1 MLQKK
6 IEINKFYK
14 TINIQSKSN
23 MELVNNDAI
32 IQTITC
38 PITWCVMEDP
48 VQGNDGNTY
57 ERSAIV
63 AALQIKKESPI
74 TRQPMT
80 MSDLKVNVALRYLCD
95 KYHEMARNVSVP
107 LVTNPLSKPIIL
119 DHAINKNA
127 NKLLLTFNVNEESF
141 PKDLSAGHLSQDIVL
156 VIDRSGSM
164 HSQVEAKDRNGQN
177 LENGLSIQ
185 DIVNHS
191 AKTVVKTLDAHSR
204 ICIIKFDGAID
215 IVTPLTYA
223 TEPNKVQI
231 MTSIDSIK
239 PGGQT
244 NIWGAIEKALEIL
257 DTREDKSRNSAILM
271 LTDGIPN
278 VSPAQGEV
286 ETLKRL
292 RKTKNFTTP
301 IYTFGFGYNLQ
312 PTLLYNLAKYSNGGN
327 AHIPDGNM
335 IATVFCNFIATIL
348 CTVVMNLQL
357 HITPKQTNSASFN
370 NLLVGDFA
378 YSFDPINQ
386 KYIYD
391 IGTVQ
396 HQQERN
402 IVLNFENKLDFTYYY
417 TYTIG
422 GQYYTSTEHSVDAD
436 SIAHYARNITSNS
449 HILRATSVEYI
460 RKMINSNR
468 INNLLSTQASY
479 DELVNL
485 LELNRCVHSQS
496 FVDGLLKNIK
506 GDFANI
512 GQVKLAIDQKY
523 FKRWGEFYL
532 DQLSR
537 SLNQQIKPNFKDEG
551 CMFGGEVFETLVD
564 KSSDIFNSLEAP
576 KPSLVVYSNPQT
588 SGNMF
593 YRGLSSMPSSA
604 PISMASYNDPH
615 GGCVDSYCMIAMF
628 NGTSKRLKDVQK
640 FDIIK
645 SIDENNKIVGA
656 KVLCV
661 VETIIESG
669 IRNYVS
675 VNDVL
680 ITPWHPIKIGLHG
693 KEETWCFPG
702 ELFSTY
708 SYSSSSMITLVL
720 ENHHVMFINGLKCIT
735 LGHNFTNHSK
745 LIHPYYGTNKVIENL
760 MHYFPEDYANGKI
773 SVKDSQ
779 ISYHT
784 TTTNITQS
792 VVYYNTTSLKE
803 PLLVY

>member
-1 MLQKK
+1 
-6 IEINKFYK
+6 
-14 TINIQSKSN
+14 
-23 MELVNNDAI
+23 MELLNNDAI

-38 PITWCVMEDP
+38 PITCCVMKDP

-63 AALQIKKESPI
+63 AALAIKQESPI
-74 TRQPMT
+74 TREPMRI
-80 MSDLKVNVALRYLCD
+80 SDLKVNVALRFLCD
-95 KYHEMARNVSVP
+95 KYHQTLQSV
-107 LVTNPLSKPIIL
+107 TSQHNDDKSSKPIIL
-119 DHAINKNA
+119 DHTINKSK

-156 VIDRSGSM
+156 IIDRSGSM
-164 HSQVEAKDRNGQN
+164 HSPVEAKDRNGQN

-204 ICIIKFDGAID
+204 ICIIKFDNAID
-215 IVTPLTYA
+215 IVTPLMYA
-223 TEPNKVQI
+223 TETNKVQI
-231 MTSIDSIK
+231 MTSINSIQ

-244 NIWGAIEKALEIL
+244 NIWGAIEKALQIL
-257 DTREDKSRNSAILM
+257 DGRDDKTRNSAILM

-278 VSPAQGEV
+278 ISPAQGEV
-286 ETLKRL
+286 ETLKKL

-357 HITPKQTNSASFN
+357 HITPKQSNSATFS
-370 NLLVGDFA
+370 NLCVGDFA
-378 YSFDPINQ
+378 YSFDPINE
-386 KYIYD
+386 KYVYD

-396 HQQERN
+396 YQQERN
-402 IVLNFENKLDFTYYY
+402 IVLNFEDKLDFTYYY

-422 GQYYTSTEHSVDAD
+422 GKSYTSTLHSVNAD
-436 SIAHYARNITSNS
+436 SIVQYAINITSNS
-449 HILRATSVEYI
+449 HIIRATSVEYI

-485 LELNRCVHSQS
+485 LEANRCSHSQP

-512 GQVKLAIDQKY
+512 GQVKLAIDQIY
-523 FKRWGEFYL
+523 FRRWGEFYL

-551 CMFGGEVFETLVD
+551 CMFGGEVFEALVD

-576 KPSLVVYSNPQT
+576 KPSLVVHNRAQN

-593 YRGLSSMPSSA
+593 YRSLSSLPSSA

-615 GGCVDSYCMIAMF
+615 GGCVDSYCMINMF
-628 NGTSKRLKDVQK
+628 NGTLKRLKDIKK

-669 IRNYVS
+669 TRDYVNI
-675 VNDVL
+675 NDVL

-708 SYSSSSMITLVL
+708 KFPSSSMITLVL

-760 MHYFPEDYANGKI
+760 NYYFPQEYANGKI
-773 SVKDSQ
+773 TVKDSH

-784 TTTNITQS
+784 TTTSTITQS
-792 VVYYNTTSLKE
+792 VVYYNTASLKE
-803 PLLVY
+803 PLVVY

>member
-1 MLQKK
+1 
-6 IEINKFYK
+6 
-14 TINIQSKSN
+14 
-23 MELVNNDAI
+23 MELFNNDTI

-38 PITWCVMEDP
+38 PITQCVMKDP

-57 ERSAIV
+57 ERSAIIS
-63 AALQIKKESPI
+63 ALAIKQESPI
-74 TRQPMT
+74 TRQPMKT
-80 MSDLKVNVALRYLCD
+80 SDLKVNVALRFLCD
-95 KYHEMARNVSVP
+95 KYHQISQSV
-107 LVTNPLSKPIIL
+107 TTQHTQDQSSKPIIL
-119 DHAINKNA
+119 DHTISKNN
-127 NKLLLTFNVNEESF
+127 NKLLLTFNVNKESF
-141 PKDLSAGHLSQDIVL
+141 PKDLNAGHLSQDIVL

-191 AKTVVKTLDAHSR
+191 AKTIVQTLDTHSR
-204 ICIIKFDGAID
+204 ICIIKFDNVID
-215 IVTPLTYA
+215 IVTPLMYA
-223 TEPNKVQI
+223 TEINKIQI
-231 MTSIDSIK
+231 MTSIDTIK

-244 NIWGAIEKALEIL
+244 NIWGALEKALQIL
-257 DTREDKSRNSAILM
+257 DGREDKSRNSAILM

-292 RKTKNFTTP
+292 RKTKNFTSP

-312 PTLLYNLAKYSNGGN
+312 TTLLYDLAKYSNGGN

-348 CTVVMNLQL
+348 CSVVMNLQL

-378 YSFDPINQ
+378 YNYDPINQ

-396 HQQERN
+396 VQQERN
-402 IVLNFENKLDFTYYY
+402 IVLNFEDKLDFDYYY
-417 TYTIG
+417 TYTIEG
-422 GQYYTSTEHSVDAD
+422 KYYTSSTHSVNAD
-436 SIAHYARNITSNS
+436 SIACCVNNPTINS
-449 HILRATSVEYI
+449 HIYRATSVEYI

-468 INNLLSTQASY
+468 INNLLSTEANY
-479 DELVNL
+479 NELVKL
-485 LELNRCVHSQS
+485 LEENKCSHSQP
-496 FVDGLLKNIK
+496 FVNGLLKNIK

-512 GQVKLAIDQKY
+512 GQVKLAIDTKY
-523 FKRWGEFYL
+523 FRRWGEFYL

-551 CMFGGEVFETLVD
+551 CMFGGEVFEALVD
-564 KSSDIFNSLEAP
+564 KSSDIFNSLEP
-576 KPSLVVYSNPQT
+576 PTPSLVVQQN

-593 YRGLSSMPSSA
+593 YRSLNLAPQV

-615 GGCVDSYCMIAMF
+615 GGCVDSYCKIAMF
-628 NGTSKRLKDVQK
+628 DGTSKLLKDVQK

-661 VETIIESG
+661 VETLIESG
-669 IRNYVS
+669 YRDYVN
-675 VNDVL
+675 VDGVL
-680 ITPWHPIKIGLHG
+680 ITPWHPVKIGLHG
-693 KEETWCFPG
+693 KAETWCFPG

-708 SYSSSSMITLVL
+708 SYPSSSMITLVL
-720 ENHHVMFINGLKCIT
+720 ENHHIMIINGLKCIT

-745 LIHPYYGTNKVIENL
+745 LIHPYYGTNKVIETLN
-760 MHYFPEDYANGKI
+760 HYFPEDYAHGKI
-773 SVKDSQ
+773 SVQDSH
-779 ISYHT
+779 INYKMSN
-784 TTTNITQS
+784 NITQS
-792 VVYYNTTSLKE
+792 VVYHSQALC
-803 PLLVY
+803 VH

>member
-1 MLQKK
+1 
-6 IEINKFYK
+6 
-14 TINIQSKSN
+14 
-23 MELVNNDAI
+23 MELFNNDAI
-32 IQTITC
+32 VQTITC
-38 PITWCVMEDP
+38 PITCCIMKDP

-57 ERSAIV
+57 ERSAIIS
-63 AALQIKKESPI
+63 ALTIKQESPI
-74 TRQPMT
+74 TREPMRI
-80 MSDLKVNVALRYLCD
+80 SDLKVNVALRYLCD
-95 KYHEMARNVSVP
+95 KYHQTLQSV
-107 LVTNPLSKPIIL
+107 TTQSSQDRLSKPIIL
-119 DHAINKNA
+119 DHAINKN
-127 NKLLLTFNVNEESF
+127 NDKLLLTFNVNKESF
-141 PKDLSAGHLSQDIVL
+141 PKDLSEGHLSQDIVL

-164 HSQVEAKDRNGQN
+164 HTHVEAKDRNGQN

-191 AKTVVKTLDAHSR
+191 AKTVVQTLDAHSR
-204 ICIIKFDGAID
+204 ICIIKFDNVID
-215 IVTPLTYA
+215 IVTPLMYA
-223 TEPNKVQI
+223 TETNKVQI
-231 MTSIDSIK
+231 MTSINSIK

-244 NIWGAIEKALEIL
+244 NIWGAIEKALQIL
-257 DTREDKSRNSAILM
+257 DGREDKSRNSAILM

-348 CTVVMNLQL
+348 CSVVMNLQL

-378 YSFDPINQ
+378 YNYDPINQ
-386 KYIYD
+386 KYVYD

-396 HQQERN
+396 FQQERN
-402 IVLNFENKLDFTYYY
+402 IVLNFEDKLDFTYYY

-422 GQYYTSTEHSVDAD
+422 GQYYTSTVYNVNAD
-436 SIAHYARNITSNS
+436 SIANCVNNPSLNS
-449 HILRATSVEYI
+449 QIYRTTCVEYI
-460 RKMINSNR
+460 RKMINANR
-468 INNLLSTQASY
+468 INNLLSTQTNY
-479 DELVNL
+479 DELVKL
-485 LELNRCVHSQS
+485 LEENKCSTSQP

-523 FKRWGEFYL
+523 FRRWGEFYL

-551 CMFGGEVFETLVD
+551 CMFGGEVFEALVD

-576 KPSLVVYSNPQT
+576 TPSLVVQQN

-593 YRGLSSMPSSA
+593 YRGLNLAPQA

-615 GGCVDSYCMIAMF
+615 GGCVDSYCNIAMF
-628 NGTSKRLKDVQK
+628 DGTSKLLKDVQK

-661 VETIIESG
+661 LETLIESG
-669 IRNYVS
+669 YRNYVS
-675 VNDVL
+675 VNGVL

-693 KEETWCFPG
+693 KTETWCFPG
-702 ELFSTY
+702 ELFSTFKFP
-708 SYSSSSMITLVL
+708 SSSMITLVL

-760 MHYFPEDYANGKI
+760 NYYFPEDYAHGKI
-773 SVKDSQ
+773 TVKDTHINYKMSN
-779 ISYHT
+779 
-784 TTTNITQS
+784 NITES
-792 VVYYNTTSLKE
+792 VVYHSQALC
-803 PLLVY
+803 VY

>member
-1 MLQKK
+1 
-6 IEINKFYK
+6 
-14 TINIQSKSN
+14 
-23 MELVNNDAI
+23 MELLNNDAI

-38 PITWCVMEDP
+38 PITCCVMTNP

-63 AALQIKKESPI
+63 AALQIKQESPI

-80 MSDLKVNVALRYLCD
+80 LSDLKVNVPLRFLCD
-95 KYHEMARNVSVP
+95 KYHEMARNVSAP
-107 LVTNPLSKPIIL
+107 LVAEPLSKPIIL
-119 DHAINKNA
+119 DHSINKSA
-127 NKLLLTFNVNEESF
+127 NKLLLTFNVNKESF

-164 HSQVEAKDRNGQN
+164 QSQVEAKDRNGQN

-191 AKTVVKTLDAHSR
+191 AKTVVKTLDPHSR
-204 ICIIKFDGAID
+204 ICIIKFDGTID
-215 IVTPLTYA
+215 IVTPLMYA
-223 TEPNKVQI
+223 TDTNKVQI

-257 DTREDKSRNSAILM
+257 DNRDDKSRNSAILM

-278 VSPAQGEV
+278 ISPAQGEV
-286 ETLKRL
+286 ETLKKL
-292 RKTKNFTTP
+292 RKTKNFTSP

-348 CTVVMNLQL
+348 CSVVMNLQL
-357 HITPKQTNSASFN
+357 HVIPKENNTSCFN
-370 NLLVGDFA
+370 NLCVGDFA
-378 YSFDPINQ
+378 YTYDPINQ

-396 HQQERN
+396 YQQERN
-402 IVLNFENKLDFTYYY
+402 VVLNFEDKLDFIYYY

-422 GQYYTSTEHSVDAD
+422 GKLYTSPSVSVNAD
-436 SIAHYARNITSNS
+436 SIVHYLTNENMTT
-449 HILRATSVEYI
+449 HIYRASAVEYI
-460 RKMINSNR
+460 RKMINANR

-479 DELVNL
+479 EELVKL
-485 LELNRCVHSQS
+485 LEENKCASSQS

-537 SLNQQIKPNFKDEG
+537 SLNQQMKPNFKDEG
-551 CMFGGEVFETLVD
+551 CMFGGEVFEALVD
-564 KSSDIFNSLEAP
+564 KSSDIFNTLKP
-576 KPSLVVYSNPQT
+576 PTPSLTVHSAIPS
-588 SGNMF
+588 SGNVI
-593 YRGLSSMPSSA
+593 YRSA
-604 PISMASYNDPH
+604 ASISMASYNDPR
-615 GGCVDSYCMIAMF
+615 GGCVDSYCMITMF

-645 SIDENNKIVGA
+645 SIDKNNKIVGA

-669 IRNYVS
+669 TRDYVS
-675 VNDVL
+675 VNGAL
-680 ITPWHPIKIGLHG
+680 ITPWHPIKFGLHG

-702 ELFSTY
+702 ELFSTFKFP
-708 SYSSSSMITLVL
+708 SSSMITLVL

-745 LIHPYYGTNKVIENL
+745 LIHPYYGTNKVLENL
-760 MHYFPEDYANGKI
+760 NHYFPEDYANGKI
-773 SVKDSQ
+773 SVKDSN

-784 TTTNITQS
+784 TSTSTSTSTITES
-792 VVYYNTTSLKE
+792 VVYNTQSLC
-803 PLLVY
+803 VC

>member
-1 MLQKK
+1 
-6 IEINKFYK
+6 
-14 TINIQSKSN
+14 
-23 MELVNNDAI
+23 MELFNNDTI

-38 PITWCVMEDP
+38 PITQCVMKDP

-57 ERSAIV
+57 ERSAITS
-63 AALQIKKESPI
+63 ALAIKQESPI
-74 TRQPMT
+74 TRQPMRI
-80 MSDLKVNVALRYLCD
+80 SDLKVNVALRFLCD
-95 KYHEMARNVSVP
+95 KYHQTSQSVTTQHTEDP
-107 LVTNPLSKPIIL
+107 SSKPIIL
-119 DHAINKNA
+119 DHSISKNN

-141 PKDLSAGHLSQDIVL
+141 PKNLSAGHLSQDIVL

-164 HSQVEAKDRNGQN
+164 HTQVEAKDRNGQN

-191 AKTVVKTLDAHSR
+191 AKTIVQTLDTQSR
-204 ICIIKFDGAID
+204 ICIIKFDNVID
-215 IVTPLTYA
+215 VVTPLMYA
-223 TEPNKVQI
+223 TEINKIQI
-231 MTSIDSIK
+231 MTSIDTIK

-244 NIWGAIEKALEIL
+244 NIWGALEKALQIL
-257 DTREDKSRNSAILM
+257 DGREDKSRNSAILM

-312 PTLLYNLAKYSNGGN
+312 TTLLYNLAKYSNGGN

-348 CTVVMNLQL
+348 CSVVMNLQL
-357 HITPKQTNSASFN
+357 HITPKQNNSASFN

-378 YSFDPINQ
+378 YNYDPINQ

-391 IGTVQ
+391 IGTIQ
-396 HQQERN
+396 LQQERN
-402 IVLNFENKLDFTYYY
+402 IVLNFEDKLDFTYYY
-417 TYTIG
+417 TYAIG
-422 GQYYTSTEHSVDAD
+422 GKSYTSNVYSVNAD
-436 SIAHYARNITSNS
+436 SIARYVTNIDSNS
-449 HILRATSVEYI
+449 HIYRATCVEYI

-468 INNLLSTQASY
+468 INNLLSTETSY
-479 DELVNL
+479 NELVKL
-485 LELNRCVHSQS
+485 LEENKYSHSQP

-512 GQVKLAIDQKY
+512 GQVKLAIDTKY
-523 FKRWGEFYL
+523 FRRWGEFYL

-551 CMFGGEVFETLVD
+551 CMFGGEVFEALVD
-564 KSSDIFNSLEAP
+564 KSSDIFNSLEP
-576 KPSLVVYSNPQT
+576 PTPSLVAQQN

-593 YRGLSSMPSSA
+593 YRSLPSSA
-604 PISMASYNDPH
+604 PISMASYNDPQ
-615 GGCVDSYCMIAMF
+615 GGCVDSYCKIAMF
-628 NGTSKRLKDVQK
+628 DGTSKLLKDVKK

-661 VETIIESG
+661 VETLIESG
-669 IRNYVS
+669 YRNYV
-675 VNDVL
+675 NINGAL
-680 ITPWHPIKIGLHG
+680 ITPWHPIKFGLHG
-693 KEETWCFPG
+693 KTETWWFPG

-708 SYSSSSMITLVL
+708 SYPSTSMITLVL
-720 ENHHVMFINGLKCIT
+720 ENHHVMIINGLKCIT
-735 LGHNFTNHSK
+735 LGHNFTNHTK

-760 MHYFPEDYANGKI
+760 MYYFPEDYEHGKI
-773 SVKDSQ
+773 SVKDSH
-779 ISYHT
+779 IGYHT
-784 TTTNITQS
+784 TSTSTSSITQS
-792 VVYYNTTSLKE
+792 VVYYNTTSVKE
-803 PLLVY
+803 PLVVC

>member
-1 MLQKK
+1 
-6 IEINKFYK
+6 
-14 TINIQSKSN
+14 
-23 MELVNNDAI
+23 MELLNNDAI

-38 PITWCVMEDP
+38 PITCCVMKDP

-57 ERSAIV
+57 ERSAIIS
-63 AALQIKKESPI
+63 ALAIKQESPI
-74 TRQPMT
+74 TREPMRV
-80 MSDLKVNVALRYLCD
+80 SDLKVNVALRYLCD
-95 KYHEMARNVSVP
+95 KYHQTLASATTQDTQHP
-107 LVTNPLSKPIIL
+107 PSKPIIL
-119 DHAINKNA
+119 DHSIAKSEG
-127 NKLLLTFNVNEESF
+127 KLLLTFNVNKESF

-164 HSQVEAKDRNGQN
+164 HSPVEAKDRNGQN
-177 LENGLSIQ
+177 MENGLSIQ

-191 AKTVVKTLDAHSR
+191 AKTVVQTLDQHSR
-204 ICIIKFDGAID
+204 ICIIKFDNVID
-215 IVTPLTYA
+215 IVTPLMYA
-223 TEPNKVQI
+223 TETNKVQI
-231 MTSIDSIK
+231 MTSINSIK

-244 NIWGAIEKALEIL
+244 NIWGAVERALQIL
-257 DTREDKSRNSAILM
+257 DGRDDKTRNSAILM

-312 PTLLYNLAKYSNGGN
+312 TTLLYDLAKYSNGGN

-348 CTVVMNLQL
+348 CSVVMNLQL

-396 HQQERN
+396 VQQERN
-402 IVLNFENKLDFTYYY
+402 IVLNFEDKLDFDYYY
-417 TYTIG
+417 TYAIG
-422 GQYYTSTEHSVDAD
+422 GQSYTSTGHSVNAN
-436 SIAHYARNITSNS
+436 SIAHCVNNPAMNS
-449 HILRATSVEYI
+449 HIYRTTSVEYI

-468 INNLLSTQASY
+468 INNLLSTEANY
-479 DELVNL
+479 NELVKL
-485 LELNRCVHSQS
+485 LEENKCSTSQP

-512 GQVKLAIDQKY
+512 GQVKLAIDTKY
-523 FKRWGEFYL
+523 FRRWGEFYL

-551 CMFGGEVFETLVD
+551 CMFGGEVFEALVD

-576 KPSLVVYSNPQT
+576 KPSLVVHNHAQN
-588 SGNMF
+588 SGNVF
-593 YRGLSSMPSSA
+593 YRSLSLAPQV

-615 GGCVDSYCMIAMF
+615 GGCVDSYCNIAMF
-628 NGTSKRLKDVQK
+628 NGTSKLLKDIKK

-661 VETIIESG
+661 VETLIESG
-669 IRNYVS
+669 YRNYA
-675 VNDVL
+675 NINGVL

-693 KEETWCFPG
+693 KKEDWWFPG

-708 SYSSSSMITLVL
+708 KFPSSSMITLVL
-720 ENHHVMFINGLKCIT
+720 ENHHVMIINGLKCIT

-760 MHYFPEDYANGKI
+760 MYNFPEDYVDGKI
-773 SVKDSQ
+773 SVKDTH
-779 ISYHT
+779 INYKMLG
-784 TTTNITQS
+784 NITES
-792 VVYYNTTSLKE
+792 VVYHCQ
-803 PLLVY
+803 PVCVC